1 MFTVRRIVMIGSV
14 DRRSFLTSGIA
25 LLGSSA
31 LASCDRG
38 LLRPKV
44 NVNDQPA
51 HIRWARNASLHLD
64 CSGSLEGREHVVLGG
79 LITPM
84 PGIHDRALQAL
95 REYGGRHYHRRLTYS
110 SNDRNKLDYA
120 VSAIDYLM
128 ETEGLAFEARLI
140 GPGQHRRAGSLPT
153 AYQRLIEEIAGVDAA
168 GSVELKPNT
177 SVGLDPELQG
187 HLNAEFPDL
196 TIGGAARPSN
206 LLQLADLLTGSIYG
220 DATRTPARRGTSR
233 PLAHGQSVKDLVIT
247 HLRERL
253 GVRLLTDHSLRD
265 HPRFR
270 VAYWRVDV

>member
-1 MFTVRRIVMIGSV
+1 MVGSV

-31 LASCDRG
+31 LASCDRS
-38 LLRPKV
+38 LLAPKV
-44 NVNDQPA
+44 TVNDEPA
-51 HIRWARNASLHLD
+51 HIGEAWSASLHVD
-64 CSGSLEGREHVVLGG
+64 YSGSLEGREHVVLGG
-79 LITPM
+79 VVTPT
-84 PGIHDRALQAL
+84 PGIHDQALQAL
-95 REYGGRHYHRRLTYS
+95 REHGGRHYHRRLTYS

-120 VSAIDYLM
+120 VSAIDYLL
-128 ETEGLAFEARLI
+128 EAEGLAFEARLI
-140 GPGQHRRAGSLPT
+140 GPGQHRRDGSLLT
-153 AYQRLIEEIAGVDAA
+153 AYRRLIGEIAGVDAA

-177 SVGLDPELQG
+177 SVGLDPELRD
-187 HLNAEFPDL
+187 HLSAEFPDL

-220 DATRTPARRGTSR
+220 DVTRTPARRGTSR
-233 PLAHGQSVKDLVIT
+233 PQPHGQSVKDLIIT

-270 VAYWRVDV
+270 VAHWRIDV